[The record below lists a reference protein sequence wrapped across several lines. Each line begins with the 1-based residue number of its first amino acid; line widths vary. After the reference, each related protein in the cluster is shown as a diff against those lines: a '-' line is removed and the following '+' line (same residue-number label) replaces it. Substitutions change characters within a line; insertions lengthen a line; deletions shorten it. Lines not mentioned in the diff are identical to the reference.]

1 MALSFCL
8 AIKVFEKEKK
18 MKKASLITVMAIVMM
33 VTFCGCE
40 DEQRQRKTGFLSDYS
55 KLKVESEDTLRYLPA
70 GQLGR
75 YSKFIIEPVAILRH
89 SSSKSKATSHDLAH
103 LKQYMY
109 TAVHNAVTSSYQ
121 VVTRPGPGVARVRIA
136 ITDIK
141 ESKTLQNLVPFSKLA
156 GTGLGGASIEA
167 EIVDSQTGK
176 QIGALLET
184 QAGDRLSFD
193 GLSKWGDTEAV
204 MRGWAK
210 RFRKR
215 LDRAH
220 GK

>member
-1 MALSFCL
+1 
-8 AIKVFEKEKK
+8 
-18 MKKASLITVMAIVMM
+18 MKNASLITLMAVVMM

-40 DEQRQRKTGFLSDYS
+40 DEQQVKTGFLSDYS
-55 KLKVESEDTLRYLPA
+55 KLQVESEDTLRYISP
-70 GQLGR
+70 GGLGR
-75 YSKFIIEPVAILRH
+75 YSKFMIDPVIVIRH

-109 TAVHNAVTSSYQ
+109 TAVHNAVTSNYQ
-121 VVTRPGPGVARVRIA
+121 VVTQPGPGVAKVRIA

-141 ESKTLQNLVPFSKLA
+141 QSKTLQNLMPAAKLA
-156 GTGLGGASIEA
+156 GTGVGGASIEA

-176 QIGALLET
+176 QIAALLET
-184 QAGDRLSFD
+184 QAGDRFSFD

-204 MRGWAK
+204 MRSWAK
-210 RFRKR
+210 RFRQR